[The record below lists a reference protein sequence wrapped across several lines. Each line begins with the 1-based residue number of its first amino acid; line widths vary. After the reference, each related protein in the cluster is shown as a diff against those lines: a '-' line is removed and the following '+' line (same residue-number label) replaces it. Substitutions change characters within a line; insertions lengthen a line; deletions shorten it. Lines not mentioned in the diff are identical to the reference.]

1 VKYQS
6 SKFVIYG
13 VNPVLISL
21 FWIFGWRWPIWLIA
35 VGIWMSFS
43 MVVLATGITHLV
55 KEPLGVVTVHISKV
69 RSVPSLQEFL
79 LSIAVM
85 IVTFYALIDANFP
98 ITLLLYLIVCVVNLV
113 TRALAW
119 YSRLES

>member
-1 VKYQS
+1 MKYQS

-119 YSRLES
+119 YSRMES